1 MTRTIERHGKNFRIS
16 GRFGN
21 FHVYLGNQCLA
32 FGILTANDAENWIWA
47 HY

>member
-1 MTRTIERHGKNFRIS
+1 MAHTIERNGRAFRIS

-21 FHVYLGNQCLA
+21 FSVYLGKQCLA
-32 FGILTANDAENWIWA
+32 FGIMTANDAENWIWA